1 MFGIS
6 HYLAHNGATTTD
18 TTTCVC
24 ATTRLENG
32 DDGGGGVGGK
42 AEPEES
48 GRGLRFP
55 AALGGISRT
64 VGDQV
69 AVDVFLWQMS

>member
-1 MFGIS
+1 MFGIL
-6 HYLAHNGATTTD
+6 HLAHNGATTDT

-24 ATTRLENG
+24 VTARLENG
-32 DDGGGGVGGK
+32 DGCGGGVGGK

-64 VGDQV
+64 FGDQV
-69 AVDVFLWQMS
+69 AVDIFLWQLI